1 MGDYVYGSLV
11 AACEDDLLR
20 SAVDT
25 PGHVQI
31 FGDKTAEGVASLRH
45 LVGGGIGHGYHVPG
59 VRETFAPGPG
69 VIAVVVQIAVAERV
83 VKGLS

>member
-1 MGDYVYGSLV
+1 V
-11 AACEDDLLR
+11 AAREDDLLR
-20 SAVDT
+20 CAVYT
-25 PGHVQI
+25 SGHVQI